1 METDFS
7 WPQQKSRFPVSLYLM
22 VPFRGLNVSPTPLLC
37 LTIHPGGGKEA
48 RGDVRGPF
56 LEPLGQRERRQRQ
69 RKRWKGHNKTLLSVQ
84 DVSCYVLTTL

>member
-1 METDFS
+1 MGRAG
-7 WPQQKSRFPVSLYLM
+7 W
-22 VPFRGLNVSPTPLLC
+22 LC
-37 LTIHPGGGKEA
+37 PREEAGVWRWTFCNGQRCGAGGGKEA
-48 RGDVRGPF
+48 RGDVRGTF